1 MQKNVVLEAWIVTVI
16 ERMDHYKSEH
26 RLLLKEA
33 MTLLELALWKANL
46 DEGNPNGVNCQE

>member
-46 DEGNPNGVNCQE
+46 GDGNPNVVNCQE